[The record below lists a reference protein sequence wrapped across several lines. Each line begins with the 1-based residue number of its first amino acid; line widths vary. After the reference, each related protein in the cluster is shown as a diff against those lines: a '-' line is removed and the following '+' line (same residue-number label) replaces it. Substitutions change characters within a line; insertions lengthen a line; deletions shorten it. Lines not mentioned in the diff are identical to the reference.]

1 VNMPKKK
8 YDFKMPIILGSGI
21 TVYVIQV
28 SDAGNFTVKVDD
40 GKTASKTLPYLDGSW
55 SNITLCDI
63 QSLPY
68 EDHILTVVVQN
79 WTDSK
84 GIGETSSILFDFA
97 AVNET
102 VAVLSARSHT
112 ATGHIVGGIVGGLFV
127 ILVVIVAL
135 FRRDFVKKLFRRHSD
150 SQSPENAPASSSGP
164 SNPHQLG
171 VSNVHTDSN
180 FLTPVSQDMWAP
192 SVQTLVIHS

>member
-1 VNMPKKK
+1 MDDRNASIIYSTNTDEKFSQLQLGTNYSSFPFVNSIT
-8 YDFKMPIILGSGI
+8 YAYNNTFTLNLCQTSDGCQILIPFTGSGI

-68 EDHILTVVVQN
+68 EDHMLTVVVQN

-102 VAVLSARSHT
+102 VAVLSARSHYRSYC
-112 ATGHIVGGIVGGLFV
+112 GSRCGRSVWYCGG
-127 ILVVIVAL
+127 
-135 FRRDFVKKLFRRHSD
+135 RRRSIPPRF
-150 SQSPENAPASSSGP
+150 G
-164 SNPHQLG
+164 
-171 VSNVHTDSN
+171 
-180 FLTPVSQDMWAP
+180 
-192 SVQTLVIHS
+192 